1 MRLATTT
8 SLFHNRRE
16 GGEAIGYIESMR
28 RCKAAGFDVLDLNMS
43 AMQWEKN
50 VFAQEDWQYQAD
62 RIREAAETI
71 QVTFCQSHTP
81 YRLGK
86 FVHFPT
92 QEEDDFFDEI
102 TRRSIIVSGM
112 LGVSWAVIHP
122 VTASVDSEYRLEDNI
137 SLNHEVYD
145 AAVVLAEKEHVGI
158 AFENMCDSDNKRRFA
173 ATTEELKSLV
183 DSWKGANV
191 GACWD
196 IGHGNRTYVDSVRPL
211 KEMGSYI
218 KALHVDD
225 NHGVTDEHLLP
236 FQGKVHW
243 EEIMQTLKEI
253 GYQGDFVYELSSN
266 DHIPDALK
274 DSVARLAVGVGQ
286 YLLAL

>member
-16 GGEAIGYIESMR
+16 GREPISYIESMQ
-28 RCKAAGFDVLDLNMS
+28 RCKSAGFDVLDLNMS
-43 AMQWEKN
+43 AMQWERN
-50 VFAQEDWQYQAD
+50 VL
-62 RIREAAETI
+62 AE
-71 QVTFCQSHTP
+71 
-81 YRLGK
+81 
-86 FVHFPT
+86 
-92 QEEDDFFDEI
+92 EDFFDEI

-112 LGVSWAVIHP
+112 LGVKWAVIHP
-122 VTASVDSEYRLEDNI
+122 VTALVDSKHRLEDNI

-145 AAVVLAEKEHVGI
+145 STVSLAEKEHVGI

-173 ATTEELKSLV
+173 ATTFELKNLV

-211 KEMGSYI
+211 KEMGSSL

-266 DHIPDALK
+266 DHMPDALK
-274 DSVARLAVGVGQ
+274 DEVARLAVEVGE